1 MFRKIIQ
8 SIFIYFIRILL
19 CLLLVIFGYD
29 KLNNDSFIEEIE
41 QYEIFGPAFID
52 LIVMFLP
59 SIEILVGMLILLPAQ
74 FTSKIKISVKFRHFI
89 HLSYLMMMIS
99 FCLILLKGRSIGIN
113 DCGCGISQN
122 PLDIFAKQ
130 IWSWYSGEIIV
141 GINASILRN
150 LMAIVLLSISSLSI
164 HKNNV

>member
-1 MFRKIIQ
+1 MFKKTIQ
-8 SIFIYFIRILL
+8 FGFIYSIRLLL

-29 KLNNDSFIEEIE
+29 KLNNDSFIEEIA
-41 QYEIFGPAFID
+41 QYEVFSSTLID

-59 SIEILVGMLILLPAQ
+59 SIEILVGMLILLPSQ
-74 FTSKIKISVKFRHFI
+74 LTSNIQIPVKLRQMI
-89 HLSYLMMMIS
+89 HLMYLMMMFS
-99 FCLILLKGRSIGIN
+99 FCLILLKGKSIGIN
-113 DCGCGISQN
+113 DCGCGVSQN

-150 LMAIVLLSISSLSI
+150 IMAILLLSVSSLSI
-164 HKNNV
+164 HKNNI